1 MSILKNKIISKDLIR
16 HLNKDLPNDSGIYKM
31 FDSKNNLMYIG
42 KAKNLKNRIYSYSSG
57 NLSPRIEH
65 MVSQIHDV
73 QWIITKDEQDALL
86 LESQLIKV
94 NKPKYNI
101 LLKDDKTYPY
111 IKVDF
116 NSNFPRILKFR
127 SKNATPTKGLFGPFA
142 SSMDVD
148 ENIKVIQNL
157 FKIRTCSDNIFNNR
171 QSPCILHQIK
181 RCSAPCVNKIS
192 KDDYQDC
199 ISQLQDFFDG
209 KSEGLKQYLI
219 DKMTFFANNQNY
231 DQAIVIR
238 DRIKNLSS
246 LNTKQSILLDAEY
259 SGDFIAILKQ
269 NNLYIVQIFLFRNGL
284 NYGTL
289 DFIIEEKIDENIEDV
304 VQIFLLQFYTERDI
318 PNNIYINLKINED
331 NKSSFKL
338 LSDTLLN
345 KKSKKLILQNPNNDK
360 TKAVMDIV
368 IANAIA
374 NLEKKELNDNKW
386 ENNFKELQN
395 YFHLQDKIERIE
407 IYDNSHLYGTYS
419 LGVMV
424 CAKKMGFDK
433 SSYRIFNLKDV
444 NIAGNDDYGI
454 LKEVFT
460 RRFTKLIKNNESK
473 PSLIFVDGGK
483 GQLKIAYEVL
493 KSLNLDDI
501 KLIGVAKGVNR
512 NAGEEKLYLVDNS
525 MVEIDKYS
533 PVLHF
538 IQMLR
543 NEAHRFAI
551 KSLKKRALNNLA
563 KSELDD
569 IPEIGAKRKKDLLN
583 YFGSIDNIKKA
594 TIDQLLEVKNINKQ
608 IAIKIFNWFN

>member
-1 MSILKNKIISKDLIR
+1 
-16 HLNKDLPNDSGIYKM
+16 
-31 FDSKNNLMYIG
+31 
-42 KAKNLKNRIYSYSSG
+42 
-57 NLSPRIEH
+57 
-65 MVSQIHDV
+65 
-73 QWIITKDEQDALL
+73 
-86 LESQLIKV
+86 
-94 NKPKYNI
+94 
-101 LLKDDKTYPY
+101 
-111 IKVDF
+111 
-116 NSNFPRILKFR
+116 
-127 SKNATPTKGLFGPFA
+127 
-142 SSMDVD
+142 
-148 ENIKVIQNL
+148 
-157 FKIRTCSDNIFNNR
+157 
-171 QSPCILHQIK
+171 
-181 RCSAPCVNKIS
+181 
-192 KDDYQDC
+192 
-199 ISQLQDFFDG
+199 
-209 KSEGLKQYLI
+209 
-219 DKMTFFANNQNY
+219 
-231 DQAIVIR
+231 
-238 DRIKNLSS
+238 
-246 LNTKQSILLDAEY
+246 
-259 SGDFIAILKQ
+259 
-269 NNLYIVQIFLFRNGL
+269 
-284 NYGTL
+284 
-289 DFIIEEKIDENIEDV
+289 
-304 VQIFLLQFYTERDI
+304 
-318 PNNIYINLKINED
+318 
-331 NKSSFKL
+331 
-338 LSDTLLN
+338 
-345 KKSKKLILQNPNNDK
+345 
-360 TKAVMDIV
+360 
-368 IANAIA
+368 
-374 NLEKKELNDNKW
+374 
-386 ENNFKELQN
+386 
-395 YFHLQDKIERIE
+395 
-407 IYDNSHLYGTYS
+407 
-419 LGVMV
+419 MV